1 MALDAAKLLQ
11 GEGIKAAVVSMP
23 CWELFDAQDESYREA
38 VLGTTPR
45 VAVEAAVEFGWHKW
59 LGSKGAFVGMRGF
72 GASAPAQE
80 LYKHFG
86 ITADAVAAAA
96 RDLIVKK

>member
-1 MALDAAKLLQ
+1 LK
-11 GEGIKAAVVSMP
+11 
-23 CWELFDAQDESYREA
+23 
-38 VLGTTPR
+38 GT
-45 VAVEAAVEFGWHKW
+45 
-59 LGSKGAFVGMRGF
+59 FVGMRGF

-96 RDLIVKK
+96 RDLVAKK

>member
-1 MALDAAKLLQ
+1 
-11 GEGIKAAVVSMP
+11 MP
-23 CWELFDAQDESYREA
+23 CWELFEAQDESYRKS
-38 VLGTTPR
+38 VLGKGPR
-45 VAVEAAVEFGWHKW
+45 VAVEAAVEFGWQKW
-59 LGSKGAFVGMRGF
+59 LGLKGTFVGMRGF

-96 RDLIVKK
+96 RDLIGKK